1 MKSLLEA
8 PPEISITQTPAEIAI
23 LEKDGRLRALHP
35 DGQSRTSE
43 AGGATVKTHWE
54 GKALVVETTRGRGI
68 LFEAYDMAPDKSL
81 LTVTLRV
88 EGGFVSGLTLKR
100 VYVPVLPPN

>member
-1 MKSLLEA
+1 MKALLEA
-8 PPEISITQTPAEIAI
+8 PAEISITQTPAEIAI

-43 AGGATVKTHWE
+43 AGGAEVKTHWE
-54 GKALVVETTRGRGI
+54 GKALVVQTSRGRGT

-81 LTVTLRV
+81 LTVTVRV
-88 EGGFVSGLTLKR
+88 EGGFASGLTLKR